1 MCKVKS
7 QDKMIAK
14 SLKGNVGEKGE
25 RRISQW
31 SVLETK
37 EKTFFDNLP
46 VMKSATKN
54 YGEVCFFPW
63 AC

>member
-7 QDKMIAK
+7 QDKTIAK

-31 SVLETK
+31 SGSETK
-37 EKTFFDNLP
+37 EKPFLTTYP
-46 VMKSATKN
+46 
-54 YGEVCFFPW
+54 
-63 AC
+63 